1 VRLTTIG
8 KRRARRAM
16 MKRTARQFP
25 DRDLALAALDSMPH
39 GVAVFDRDLRLVAR
53 NNEYLKIYGLPPDV
67 ARPGASL
74 RDILEVSV
82 RLGNHPG
89 RTADEVEQVLRARL
103 QVRNRRV
110 TVSERS
116 MEGGRT
122 IRVTISPIRGGAWVF
137 THEDVSEIKRYI
149 EALRE
154 REEEIMLQ
162 NATFDFAVR
171 NLRQGM
177 CMFDAD
183 RRLAFS
189 NPQYADMYNIP
200 RERIVPGMSIE
211 EVLEERAA
219 AGNHPIGGNE
229 AFVTNRLALVGE
241 NDPAAFVVEMDDGR
255 AISILHQPLIGGG
268 WVATHW
274 EITKERQSEAQIRH
288 LARHDA
294 LTDLPNRILLREHM
308 EDLQARAGAG
318 EIMAVLCVDLDH
330 FKAVNDTLGHS
341 IGDETLK
348 EVAARLLANVRETD
362 VCARLGGDEFAI
374 LHGPLSSP
382 QEASVLAARI
392 IAAIAEPFDVQDHR
406 FVIGASVG
414 IAVAPGDGCEAEGLL
429 KAADLACYRAK
440 HSGRGTFHFFE
451 KSMDRAVRKRR
462 QLELGLRSALAG
474 DQLTLNFQPLFNLE
488 NDMISGAEALLRW
501 RHPQQGNIPP
511 DEFIPVAEDTGM
523 INRIGEWVLRQA
535 CGVAAEWPDD
545 MRVAVNL
552 SAVQFKAGSGLAET
566 VVSAL
571 AASGLKPQRL
581 ELEITESVLLFQME
595 GVLKTL
601 HQLQDLGVRICMD
614 DFGTGYSSLSYLR
627 AFPFDKIKIDRT
639 FVQDAVSRDGSAII
653 SAVVGLGRTLGMS
666 ITAEGVETAEQLM
679 LVKRQGCDEAQGFL
693 LSKPLPQEALA
704 RFLRGRPSALPV
716 EEGRRA
722 LPARARAGA

>member
-1 VRLTTIG
+1 MAGRKTS
-8 KRRARRAM
+8 ARHH
-16 MKRTARQFP
+16 P
-25 DRDLALAALDSMPH
+25 DKDLALAALDSMPH
-39 GVAVFDRDLRLVAR
+39 GVAVFDSELRLVAR
-53 NNEYLKIYGLPPDV
+53 NNEYLKIYRLPPDV
-67 ARPGASL
+67 ARPGTTL
-74 RDILEVSV
+74 RDILEASV
-82 RLGNHPG
+82 KLGNHPG
-89 RTADEVEQVLRARL
+89 RAAAEVEQGLRERM
-103 QVRNRRV
+103 QSRNRRV
-110 TVSERS
+110 TVSERALK
-116 MEGGRT
+116 GGRT

-149 EALRE
+149 EALRS

-183 RRLAFS
+183 QKLAFS

-200 RERIVPGMSIE
+200 RERITTGMSIE
-211 EVLEERAA
+211 EVLEARAA
-219 AGNHPIGGNE
+219 AGNRPVGGND
-229 AFVTNRLALVGE
+229 AFIANRLAVAGDDE
-241 NDPAAFVVEMDDGR
+241 PAAFVVEMDDGR
-255 AISILHQPLIGGG
+255 AISILHQPLMGGG

-274 EITKERQSEAQIRH
+274 EITEERQNEAQVRH
-288 LARHDA
+288 LARHDV
-294 LTDLPNRILLREHM
+294 LTDLPNRIMLREHM
-308 EDLQARAGAG
+308 EDLQARAGTG
-318 EIMAVLCVDLDH
+318 EIMAVLCIDLDH
-330 FKAVNDTLGHS
+330 FKAVNDTLGHA
-341 IGDETLK
+341 IGDDTLK
-348 EVAARLLANVRETD
+348 EVAARLLANVAETD
-362 VCARLGGDEFAI
+362 ICARLGGDEFAI
-374 LHGPLSSP
+374 LHGPLGSP
-382 QEASVLAARI
+382 QEASALAERI

-462 QLELGLRSALAG
+462 QLELGLRGALAG
-474 DQLTLNFQPLFNLE
+474 DQLSLDFQPLFNLE
-488 NDMISGAEALLRW
+488 TDTISGAEALLRW

-535 CGVAAEWPDD
+535 CGVATQWPAE

-552 SAVQFKAGSGLAET
+552 SAVQFKAGSGLTET

-639 FVQDAVSRDGSAII
+639 FVQDAVSHDGSAII

-693 LSKPLPQEALA
+693 LGKPLPHDALS
-704 RFLRGRPSALPV
+704 RLLRGGLGSSPLLDEQRALPV
-716 EEGRRA
+716 
-722 LPARARAGA
+722 RARAGA